1 MPKDKDAKSGKPNK
15 LDRAKEIKREA
26 QKKLEAAMAAKAAQ
40 LVDLSKQVRRLP
52 RATTPK
58 P

>member
-1 MPKDKDAKSGKPNK
+1 MPKDKDAKSGKPK

-52 RATTPK
+52 RATTPQ